1 MVSTDI
7 SRVVE
12 RYDEAM
18 YQDEVRAIWAGSDF
32 CNFGY
37 WRLDTAD
44 HKQAGEN
51 LVNELLA
58 FIPEKKGKVLDVAC
72 GLGAT
77 TRHLANYFAPADI
90 VGVNFSEKQ
99 LGTARQKLPEGGF
112 ARMDAVK
119 LAFQDESFDNVV
131 CVEAAFH
138 FDTRAHFLREAHR
151 VLKPGG
157 RLVLSDIL
165 VPRWISRLRSSVTVR
180 NMTLRPEEYRQSFA
194 DAGFR
199 NLEMVNAKTECVTR
213 MARHH
218 RRWAGSRLAKSWNVR
233 PFLRLMLFDLALLAG
248 TEQYLLVSAQK
259 P

>member
-7 SRVVE
+7 SRIVQ
-12 RYDEAM
+12 RYDKAM
-18 YQDEVRAIWAGSDF
+18 YHDEVRAMWAQSDF

-37 WRLDTAD
+37 WRPDTAD

-77 TRHLANYFAPADI
+77 TRHLANYYPAANI
-90 VGVNFSEKQ
+90 VGVNYSEKQ
-99 LGTARQKLPEGGF
+99 LGTARQKLPDGGF
-112 ARMDAVK
+112 ARMDAVE
-119 LAFQDESFDNVV
+119 LAFQDQSFENVI

-138 FDTRAHFLREAHR
+138 FDTREHFLREAYR

-157 RLVLSDIL
+157 RLVLTDIL
-165 VPRWISRLRSSVTVR
+165 VLPWISRLRSSVTLR
-180 NMTLRPEEYRQSFA
+180 NMTMRPEEYRQSFA
-194 DAGFR
+194 AAGFH
-199 NLEMVNAKTECVTR
+199 NLEMVNARTECVTG

-218 RRWAGSRLAKSWNVR
+218 RRWAKRLARQWKVR
-233 PFLRLMLFDLALLAG
+233 PFLRLLMFDLALLAG